1 MCSIYAF
8 LGVNRDHH
16 SERVGAHASNDEHTT
31 LVELVHHPHLRSQGA
46 VRTQR
51 TNPSRAIHL
60 LPVRQ
65 GGEVLENQVP
75 ATGVLIDEVDELLL
89 IDEVRRIEVLA
100 NHPNMELALFAFRTD
115 RNTARRLVSMPCAIL
130 LECLSEQTRT

>member
-16 SERVGAHASNDEHTT
+16 SERVGGHTSDDEHTT
-31 LVELVHHPHLRSQGA
+31 LVELVDHPHLRSQRS

-75 ATGVLIDEVDELLL
+75 ATRILMYEVDELLL

-100 NHPNMELALFAFRTD
+100 NHTNMELALFAFRTD
-115 RNTARRLVSMPCAIL
+115 RDTA
-130 LECLSEQTRT
+130 